1 MNDTTTATGPLDGVS
16 IFDLTRILAGPTC
29 TQYLADLG
37 ADVIKI
43 ERPGVG
49 DDTRKWG
56 PPYLKDAEGNPSN
69 ESAYYLCANRNKRS
83 VTLDI
88 STGEGR
94 ELALRMIAKCDILT
108 ENYKTGGLAK
118 YGLGYDDLKERF
130 PSLVYCSITGFGQ
143 TGPYAGR
150 AGYDFLAQGM
160 GGIMSLTGAVD
171 GDPMKVG
178 VGIADIMCGMYA
190 ATAILAALRHRDR
203 TGEGQHIDLSLLET
217 QLAWMTNEGMNYLI
231 SGKKPERRG
240 NAHPNIVPY
249 DVFPSSDGYFIL
261 ACGNDRQF
269 RQICILGGKP
279 EMADDAKF
287 ASNPARVENRVE
299 LTAILRAMFTQHPT
313 GHWLEG
319 FEARKVPAAP
329 VNDVPQAFAD
339 PHIRARGMV
348 QTIRHQ
354 GLGVDYPVIANPVK
368 MSSTPPTYR
377 RGAPLLGQHTDEV
390 LRDMLGADAAELERL
405 RNAGV
410 I

>member
-1 MNDTTTATGPLDGVS
+1 MDKAAAGPLDGIR

-56 PPYLKDAEGNPSN
+56 PPYLKDANGEESN

-88 STGEGR
+88 STAEGQA
-94 ELALRMIAKCDILT
+94 LAKRMIAECDVVT
-108 ENYKTGGLAK
+108 ENYKTGGLEK
-118 YGLGYDDLKERF
+118 YGLSYAQLREEF

-143 TGPYAGR
+143 TGPYAHR

-160 GGIMSLTGAVD
+160 GGIMSLTGEVE

-190 ATAILAALRHRDR
+190 STAILAALRHRDR
-203 TGEGQHIDLSLLET
+203 TGKGQHIDLSLLET
-217 QLAWMTNEGMNYLI
+217 QMAWLTNEGMNYLI
-231 SGKKPERRG
+231 SGEKPKRRG

-249 DVFPSSDGYFIL
+249 EVFPSSDGYFIL

-269 RQICILGGKP
+269 RELCNLGGRS
-279 EMADDAKF
+279 ELADDERY
-287 ASNPARVENRVE
+287 STNPARTKNRETLIPE
-299 LTAILRAMFTQHPT
+299 LRRMFVQEST
-313 GHWLEG
+313 GFWLSGLE
-319 FEARKVPAAP
+319 ERKVPAAP
-329 VNDVPQAFAD
+329 VNDIPAAFDD
-339 PHIRARGMV
+339 PHLKFRGMV
-348 QTIRHQ
+348 QRIEHQ

-368 MSSTPPTYR
+368 MSETPPSYR
-377 RGAPLLGQHTDEV
+377 RGAPLLGQHTQEV
-390 LRDMLGADAAELERL
+390 LQEVLGINDDEINAL
-405 RNAGV
+405 RESGV

>member
-1 MNDTTTATGPLDGVS
+1 MTTSPGPLDGIR
-16 IFDLTRILAGPTC
+16 IFDLSRILAGPTC

-56 PPYLKDAEGNPSN
+56 PPYLKDQDGKESN

-83 VTLDI
+83 VAIDV
-88 STGEGR
+88 SKPEGQA
-94 ELALRMIAKCDILT
+94 LARRMIAKCDVLT

-118 YGLGYDDLKERF
+118 YGLGYDQLKDEF
-130 PSLVYCSITGFGQ
+130 PGLVYCSITGFGQ
-143 TGPYAGR
+143 TGPYAER

-160 GGIMSLTGAVD
+160 GGIMSLTGEID

-190 ATAILAALRHRDR
+190 STAILAALRHRDR

-217 QLAWMTNEGMNYLI
+217 QLAWLTNEGMNYLI
-231 SGKKPERRG
+231 SGEAPKRRG

-249 DVFPSSDGYFIL
+249 EVFPTSDGYFIL

-269 RQICILGGKP
+269 QSLCDLAERP
-279 EMADDAKF
+279 EIAADERF
-287 ASNPARVENRVE
+287 STNPARIRNRETLIPLLRQIFVSRN
-299 LTAILRAMFTQHPT
+299 TAF
-313 GHWLEG
+313 WLDGLEK
-319 FEARKVPAAP
+319 RKVPAAP
-329 VNDVPQAFAD
+329 VNDLPGAFAD
-339 PHIRARGMV
+339 PHLMARGMV
-348 QTIRHQ
+348 TEIQHE
-354 GLGVDYPVIANPVK
+354 GLGVTYPVISNPVK
-368 MSSTPPTYR
+368 MSRTPPTYR
-377 RGAPLLGQHTDEV
+377 RGAPLLGQHTEEV
-390 LRDMLGADAAELERL
+390 IRELLGADEEELAKL
-405 RNAGV
+405 RNSAA